1 MASGAFLG
9 AWLVKQDRLVHY
21 HPLLFV
27 AGFAT
32 NPLVGAFQRER
43 GSPFMIEQGRLPP
56 GRVVAIG
63 AECNPVGLGEL
74 RPVNVL
80 MALFAFDGCRLEV
93 RIDQLGLHV
102 WRFVAIDAGGS
113 PMCAQQREGR
123 LGMIKA
129 LQIFP
134 RIGRVTRLTTRRLPI
149 RSHLFHG
156 LVELALMRVLMAH
169 RARAVV
175 EAINYRV
182 LGLRS

>member
-32 NPLVGAFQRER
+32 NPLMGAFQRER

-74 RPVNVL
+74 RTVNVL
-80 MALFAFDGCRLEV
+80 MALFAFAECRLKL
-93 RIDQLGLHV
+93 RIDQLGLYV
-102 WRFVAIDAGGS
+102 SRFLPIDAHRS
-113 PMCAQQREGR
+113 P
-123 LGMIKA
+123 IY
-129 LQIFP
+129 
-134 RIGRVTRLTTRRLPI
+134 
-149 RSHLFHG
+149 
-156 LVELALMRVLMAH
+156 AH
-169 RARAVV
+169 
-175 EAINYRV
+175 
-182 LGLRS
+182 